1 MVDWPGLLAW
11 SSRYHD
17 GTSEVSNFKALSKE
31 DRDYLQTAMEAMF
44 AQIEDPNTIFK
55 DVVDKIR
62 ENPSDEVALTTL
74 EVLDRCCDDPDVSGN
89 IEVLDGLTPMLKLL
103 DSANS
108 NIVARA
114 GEVLGLMLANNPTIQ
129 RAAFDKNALDNLL
142 TVPDWTDVVRC
153 RGKVRLL
160 TAIVRNEEY
169 VEAEFVKR
177 GGILFLGECMGCG
190 DEKTVTRAASLLS
203 HLMSVKRAPAT
214 PSTALYIARAYTDMR
229 TTSIQ
234 SGEILGVCASAHTAT
249 KSKQLRDA
257 LRPRMKYI
265 YNENDTTSYKQEL
278 ELILETIRLLE

>member
-153 RGKVRLL
+153 RGK
-160 TAIVRNEEY
+160 
-169 VEAEFVKR
+169 
-177 GGILFLGECMGCG
+177 CMGCG